1 MHNWLEYEIKKLM
14 QKKGRSIKDI
24 EINES
29 PINENIAYG
38 SIPIITIDFTDVE
51 SGIFV
56 SCQVVIDTKKDSL
69 EDILRDIKWEIESFL
84 KREEI
89 AL

>member
-14 QKKGRSIKDI
+14 QKKGHSIKDI

-38 SIPIITIDFTDVE
+38 LIPIITIDFTVVE
-51 SGIFV
+51 SDIFV
-56 SCQVVIDTKKDSL
+56 SCQVVIDTKKDSF
-69 EDILRDIKWEIESFL
+69 EDILRDIKWEIESFFKYEGVTL
-84 KREEI
+84 
-89 AL
+89 